1 MSLFD
6 EVLGE
11 AEIDMECPECEKSFE
26 IQLNQ
31 VGTTVTC
38 PHCGVDIKLE
48 KDSDFLADAEA
59 ALDDLESTLDSF

>member
-6 EVLGE
+6 EVLGDAE
-11 AEIDMECPECEKSFE
+11 LEIDCPECEKSFE

-38 PHCGVDIKLE
+38 PHCGVGIELE
-48 KDSDFLADAEA
+48 KDDDFLADARS
-59 ALDDLESTLDSF
+59 ALDETEELLNGF